1 MNYKKKLLSVLF
13 AAMAFTG
20 YAQNSDNVTISN
32 FTLDA
37 GVVQTE
43 EQVMTQTIDLI
54 LNNEKQYGG
63 MQFYLTLPAGVSLY
77 ETEDDGIWYDCTDRL
92 KISRQKNFSVT
103 ITKKDDGSYFFIIYN
118 DENKTISGN
127 SGDPI
132 LTLYPIVSD
141 PSAYETGT
149 KQCTIT
155 DLRLAAIGGNPED
168 GTKVSDLSSDC
179 TLRVMAKTGK
189 GGLGSFSWPHDLDFT
204 SAGVEAYVA
213 EKDENCIVSLN
224 RVYTVPANTGIVIKG
239 DASTAYYPETT
250 ADGGTASS
258 ILVGTA
264 DGAYTVDSDNIY
276 AIATKDG
283 KTAFYKV
290 DQGVTVPLYKA
301 YLTHEAATEAGAEEL
316 LNYDFVTVDGI
327 EVVENGTLDGTDDAY
342 HTIDGVK
349 VQRPV
354 KRGVYIHNGN
364 KVVVK

>member
-1 MNYKKKLLSVLF
+1 
-13 AAMAFTG
+13 MAFTG

-43 EQVMTQTIDLI
+43 EQVMTQTIDLV

-168 GTKVSDLSSDC
+168 GTKVSDLSS
-179 TLRVMAKTGK
+179 KTGK